1 MSKRTRQFGRGCL
14 SLFVLVSGTAAAG
27 DVTMQSSLSVSG
39 TLTDNITRGQIQSDG
54 SPVSKGDFIT
64 EIRPSIGGR
73 SQGAGLKY
81 DFNYELSAV
90 EYFHDTARNA
100 VNNRF
105 RLNGTA
111 EVVEDRF
118 LLDFRSAYFQVANA
132 PSADTLNDPLLGS
145 GGYSNVGTLT
155 LTPIWREHL
164 GSFADSEMTGTLGL
178 TTTSDQSDN
187 VGGASASA
195 SDSTVLG
202 IDWRLSNGRSSGNTG
217 WSVVYSRSVEGY
229 ADGNLGNDEREHA
242 EASVRQGISREWAL
256 LGRVGLENNSTHD
269 ISEQEAANGNYWS
282 GGLGWTPSRVLG
294 LDAWY
299 GSRDKELTLNWNPSE
314 RTSLVLSWRDRAVG
328 LVTGPSWNLDFRHR
342 TAYSDWTARYS
353 EEVTNSQGVARK
365 DSNFLSFVN
374 PQTGEVVYFDPA
386 TGRLLPASSAF
397 SLNNESFLRK
407 RFSLGNSY
415 QRGHS
420 QFNSNVFHESR
431 EYEASGRK
439 ETSLGLDASW
449 IWQFA
454 PRTRSVLAVN
464 WERVSGDDSS
474 SGSGSGSDSTGSSG
488 DSDYLTGRIGLSHQ
502 LSADADALIEYAHTT
517 SDGGSGG
524 FGSSS
529 GGSSSQSYDEN
540 RLTLSINMR
549 F

>member
-1 MSKRTRQFGRGCL
+1 MSKRTRQLGRAWL
-14 SLFVLVSGTAAAG
+14 SLLALVSGAAAAG
-27 DVTMQSSLSVSG
+27 DVTVQPALSVSG
-39 TLTDNITRGQIQSDG
+39 TLTDNVTRGARQQDG
-54 SPVSKGDFIT
+54 SSPSKGDFIT
-64 EIRPSIGGR
+64 EIRPSIAVRSEGGR
-73 SQGAGLKY
+73 LKY

-100 VNNRF
+100 INNRF
-105 RLNGTA
+105 RLGGTA
-111 EVVEDRF
+111 EFVEDRF
-118 LLDFRSAYFQVANA
+118 LVDFRSAYFQVANA
-132 PSADTLNDPLLGS
+132 PSADILNDPLLGS

-164 GSFADSEMTGTLGL
+164 GSFASSELTGTLGL
-178 TTTSDQSDN
+178 TTTSDQSGD

-195 SDSTVLG
+195 SDSTVRG
-202 IDWRLSNGRSSGNTG
+202 IDWRLQNGSGSGNLG
-217 WSVVYSRSVEGY
+217 WNVVYSRSIESYAEGSIG
-229 ADGNLGNDEREHA
+229 DDDREHA
-242 EASVRQGISREWAL
+242 EASLRQGLSREWAL
-256 LGRVGLENNSTHD
+256 LARVGRENNSVHD
-269 ISEQEAANGNYWS
+269 VNNQEAVNGNYWS
-282 GGLGWTPSRVLG
+282 GGVGWTPSRVVG

-299 GSRDKELTLNWNPSE
+299 GSRDKELTLKWNPSE
-314 RTSLVLSWRDRAVG
+314 RTSLVLTWRDRAVG
-328 LVTGPSWNLDFRHR
+328 LVTGPTWNLDFRHR

-353 EEVTNSQGVARK
+353 EEVTNSQGVARQ

-374 PQTGEVVYFDPA
+374 PQTGQVVYFDPA

-397 SLNNESFLRK
+397 SLNNQTFLRK

-420 QFNSNVFHESR
+420 TVSTNVFHESR
-431 EYEASGRK
+431 DYESSGNS
-439 ETSLGLDASW
+439 ETSYGVDLSW
-449 IWQFA
+449 SWQFA

-464 WERVSGDDSS
+464 WERVSGDGSS
-474 SGSGSGSDSTGSSG
+474 TVSSASTGSGSGTG

-524 FGSSS
+524 FSGSGSSTN
-529 GGSSSQSYDEN
+529 SYEEN
-540 RLTLSINMR
+540 RLTLSVNMR